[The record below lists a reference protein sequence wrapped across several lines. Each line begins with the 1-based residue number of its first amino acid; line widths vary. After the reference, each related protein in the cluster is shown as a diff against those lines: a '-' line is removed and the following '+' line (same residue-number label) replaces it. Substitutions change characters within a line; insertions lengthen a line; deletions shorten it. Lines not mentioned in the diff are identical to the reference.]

1 MLSQL
6 VTIIVLS
13 CIFFLFIK
21 SIKKNS
27 QRNFKNEIVSL
38 GVLGTFVGISIG
50 LYSFDVSNIKDS
62 IPFLLG
68 GLKTAFITSG
78 VGIFFSI
85 LISIFKPISDTKPAN
100 LNDVTANQEKIIS
113 TLEKSLDAISKS
125 ANEEIIIAL
134 EQVVNKFN
142 ENLTTQFGDNF
153 KELNSA
159 VKEMTT
165 WQDNYKN
172 HIKEYEE
179 SLSNVMINLEKISE
193 IKNEQEKN
201 IENIINNLS
210 TSSTDISASLKKS
223 TDVVEESLQLLLRT
237 ANSKI

>member
-1 MLSQL
+1 MLSQF
-6 VTIIVLS
+6 VTIFVLF
-13 CIFFLFIK
+13 CIFLLFIK
-21 SIKKNS
+21 SIKKDS
-27 QRNFKNEIVSL
+27 QRNYKNEIVSL

-50 LYSFDVSNIKDS
+50 LYSFDASNIKDS

-78 VGIFFSI
+78 AGIFFSI
-85 LISIFKPISDTKPAN
+85 LISILKSTSNTELAN
-100 LNDVTANQEKIIS
+100 LNNVTANQERIIV

-159 VKEMTT
+159 VKEMTV
-165 WQDNYKN
+165 WQDNYKS

-179 SLSNVMINLEKISE
+179 SLSNVILNLEKIST
-193 IKNEQEKN
+193 IKNKQEKN

-210 TSSTDISASLKKS
+210 TSSADISASLKKS
-223 TDVVEESLQLLLRT
+223 TDVVEESLQLLLRA